1 MRKIL
6 FLPIRTR
13 NFASTL
19 SLKTVTSSEIS
30 FLLNFI
36 FRKSDIMN
44 TATCYISKKKFPV
57 AELYEGRF
65 LKKEILDLI
74 KKDFPDF
81 NDSEYIS
88 MESLNEYRKKY
99 MALLL
104 KQENV
109 EISEMEQ
116 QVIESIEKNELLSKD
131 LEEELSKDLTRGQRV
146 ADRIA
151 SFGGSWTFIFFFFSF
166 LFLWMCVNIFV
177 LIKRPFDPYPFILL
191 NLILS
196 CLAAIQA
203 PVIMMSQNRKEE
215 KDRKRSQ
222 NDYKVNLKAE
232 LEIKL
237 LNEKI
242 DHMLIHQNQR
252 LLEIQQLQTDYLDD
266 ILKALNIN
274 KHRS

>member
-1 MRKIL
+1 
-6 FLPIRTR
+6 
-13 NFASTL
+13 
-19 SLKTVTSSEIS
+19 
-30 FLLNFI
+30 
-36 FRKSDIMN
+36 MN
-44 TATCYISKKKFPV
+44 TATCHISKKKLPV
-57 AELYEGRF
+57 SELYKGRF

-81 NDSEYIS
+81 NENEYIS
-88 MESLNEYRKKY
+88 IESLNEYRKKY
-99 MALLL
+99 MATLL
-104 KQENV
+104 KQENA

-116 QVIESIEKNELLSKD
+116 QVIESIAKNELLSKD
-131 LEEELSKDLTRGQRV
+131 LEEELSKDLTRGQRL

-151 SFGGSWTFIFFFFSF
+151 TFGGSWTFILFFF
-166 LFLWMCVNIFV
+166 LFLLVWMAINVFV
-177 LIKRPFDPYPFILL
+177 LLKRPFDPYPFILL

-237 LNEKI
+237 LHEKI
-242 DHMLIHQNQR
+242 DHMIIHQNQR
-252 LLEIQQLQTDYLDD
+252 MLEIQQLQTDYLDD

-274 KHRS
+274 NHRS

>member
-1 MRKIL
+1 
-6 FLPIRTR
+6 
-13 NFASTL
+13 
-19 SLKTVTSSEIS
+19 
-30 FLLNFI
+30 
-36 FRKSDIMN
+36 MN
-44 TATCYISKKKFPV
+44 TATCFISKKKLPV
-57 AELYEGRF
+57 TELYKGRF
-65 LKKEILDLI
+65 LKKEILDLV
-74 KKDFPDF
+74 KKDHPDF
-81 NDSEYIS
+81 NEAEYIS
-88 MESLNEYRKKY
+88 IESLNEYRKKY
-99 MALLL
+99 MASLL

-109 EISEMEQ
+109 EISEMEK
-116 QVIESIEKNELLSKD
+116 QVIDSIAKNELLSKD
-131 LEEELSKDLTRGQRV
+131 LEEELSKDLTPAQRI

-151 SFGGSWTFIFFFFSF
+151 SFGGSWIFILFFFSF
-166 LFLWMCVNIFV
+166 LFLWMSVNVFI

-237 LNEKI
+237 LHEKI
-242 DHMLIHQNQR
+242 DHMIIHQNQR

>member
-1 MRKIL
+1 
-6 FLPIRTR
+6 
-13 NFASTL
+13 
-19 SLKTVTSSEIS
+19 
-30 FLLNFI
+30 
-36 FRKSDIMN
+36 MN
-44 TATCYISKKKFPV
+44 TATCYVSKKKLPLT
-57 AELYEGRF
+57 ELYRGRF
-65 LKKEILDLI
+65 LKKEILDLL

-81 NDSEYIS
+81 SENDYIS
-88 MESLNEYRKKY
+88 IGSLNEYRKRY
-99 MALLL
+99 MATLL

-109 EISEMEQ
+109 EISEMEK
-116 QVIESIEKNELLSKD
+116 QVIESVAKNELLSKD
-131 LEEELSKDLTRGQRV
+131 LEEELSKDLTPAQ
-146 ADRIA
+146 RIA
-151 SFGGSWTFIFFFFSF
+151 DKIAGFGGSWTFILSFF
-166 LFLWMCVNIFV
+166 LFLLLWMAINVFILV
-177 LIKRPFDPYPFILL
+177 KRPFDPFPFILL

-237 LNEKI
+237 LHEKI
-242 DHMLIHQNQR
+242 DHMIIHQNQR
-252 LLEIQQLQTDYLDD
+252 MLEIQQLQTDYLDD

>member
-1 MRKIL
+1 
-6 FLPIRTR
+6 
-13 NFASTL
+13 
-19 SLKTVTSSEIS
+19 
-30 FLLNFI
+30 
-36 FRKSDIMN
+36 MN
-44 TATCYISKKKFPV
+44 TATCYISKKRLPLT
-57 AELYEGRF
+57 ELYKGRF
-65 LKKEILDLI
+65 LKKEILDLVKI
-74 KKDFPDF
+74 DFPAF
-81 NDSEYIS
+81 SENDYIS
-88 MESLNEYRKKY
+88 VESLNEYRKKY
-99 MALLL
+99 MATLL
-104 KQENV
+104 KQENT
-109 EISEMEQ
+109 EIGEMEQ
-116 QVIESIEKNELLSKD
+116 QVIESIAKNELLSKD
-131 LEEELSKDLTRGQRV
+131 LEEELSKDLTPGQRI

-151 SFGGSWTFIFFFFSF
+151 RFGGSWTFILFFFSF
-166 LFLWMCVNIFV
+166 LLLWMSVNVFV
-177 LIKRPFDPYPFILL
+177 LVRRPFDPYPFILL

-237 LNEKI
+237 LHEKI
-242 DHMLIHQNQR
+242 DHVIIHQNQR

>member
-1 MRKIL
+1 
-6 FLPIRTR
+6 
-13 NFASTL
+13 
-19 SLKTVTSSEIS
+19 
-30 FLLNFI
+30 
-36 FRKSDIMN
+36 MN
-44 TATCYISKKKFPV
+44 TATCYVSKKKLPLT
-57 AELYEGRF
+57 ELYRGSF
-65 LKKEILDLI
+65 LKKEILDLL

-81 NDSEYIS
+81 SENDYIS
-88 MESLNEYRKKY
+88 IGSLNEYRKRY
-99 MALLL
+99 MATLL

-109 EISEMEQ
+109 EISEMEK
-116 QVIESIEKNELLSKD
+116 QVIESVAKNELLSKD
-131 LEEELSKDLTRGQRV
+131 LEEELSKDLTPAQ
-146 ADRIA
+146 RIA
-151 SFGGSWTFIFFFFSF
+151 DKIAGFGGSWTFILSFF
-166 LFLWMCVNIFV
+166 LFLLLWMAINVFILV
-177 LIKRPFDPYPFILL
+177 KRPFDPFPFILL

-237 LNEKI
+237 LHEKI
-242 DHMLIHQNQR
+242 DHMIIHQNQR
-252 LLEIQQLQTDYLDD
+252 MLEIQQLQTDYLDD

>member
-1 MRKIL
+1 
-6 FLPIRTR
+6 
-13 NFASTL
+13 
-19 SLKTVTSSEIS
+19 
-30 FLLNFI
+30 
-36 FRKSDIMN
+36 MN
-44 TATCYISKKKFPV
+44 TATCYVSKKKLPLT
-57 AELYEGRF
+57 ELYRGRF
-65 LKKEILDLI
+65 LKKEILDLL

-81 NDSEYIS
+81 SENDYIS
-88 MESLNEYRKKY
+88 IGSLNEYRKRY
-99 MALLL
+99 MATLL

-109 EISEMEQ
+109 EISEMEK
-116 QVIESIEKNELLSKD
+116 QVIESVAKNELLSKD
-131 LEEELSKDLTRGQRV
+131 LEEELSKDLTPAQ
-146 ADRIA
+146 RIA
-151 SFGGSWTFIFFFFSF
+151 DKIAGFGGSWTFILSFF
-166 LFLWMCVNIFV
+166 LFLLLWMAINVFV
-177 LIKRPFDPYPFILL
+177 LVKRPFDPFPFILL

-237 LNEKI
+237 LHEKV
-242 DHMLIHQNQR
+242 DHMIINQNQR
-252 LLEIQQLQTDYLDD
+252 MLEIQQLQTDYLDD

>member
-1 MRKIL
+1 
-6 FLPIRTR
+6 
-13 NFASTL
+13 
-19 SLKTVTSSEIS
+19 
-30 FLLNFI
+30 
-36 FRKSDIMN
+36 MN
-44 TATCYISKKKFPV
+44 TATCYISKKKHPV
-57 AELYEGRF
+57 AELYKGHF
-65 LKKEILDLI
+65 LKKEIVDLI

-81 NDSEYIS
+81 NESDYIS
-88 MESLNEYRKKY
+88 IESLNEYRKKY
-99 MALLL
+99 MATLL
-104 KQENV
+104 KQENA

-116 QVIESIEKNELLSKD
+116 QVIESIAKNELLSKD

-151 SFGGSWTFIFFFFSF
+151 SFGGSWTFIGFFFSF
-166 LFLWMCVNIFV
+166 LLLWMSANVFV
-177 LIKRPFDPYPFILL
+177 LIKKPFDPYPFILL

-237 LNEKI
+237 LHEKI
-242 DHMLIHQNQR
+242 DHMIIHQNQR
-252 LLEIQQLQTDYLDD
+252 MLEIQQLQTDYLDD

>member
-1 MRKIL
+1 
-6 FLPIRTR
+6 
-13 NFASTL
+13 
-19 SLKTVTSSEIS
+19 
-30 FLLNFI
+30 
-36 FRKSDIMN
+36 MN
-44 TATCYISKKKFPV
+44 TATCYISKKKFPLT
-57 AELYEGRF
+57 ELYKGRF
-65 LKKEILDLI
+65 LRKEIYDLI
-74 KKDFPDF
+74 KADFPEF
-81 NDSEYIS
+81 NEHEHIS
-88 MESLNEYRKKY
+88 IESLNEYRKKY
-99 MALLL
+99 MATLL
-104 KQENV
+104 KQENT
-109 EISEMEQ
+109 EITEMEK
-116 QVIESIEKNELLSKD
+116 QVIESIAKNELLSKD
-131 LEEELSKDLTRGQRV
+131 LEEELSKDLTRGQRI

-151 SFGGSWTFIFFFFSF
+151 GFGGSWTFILFFFFF
-166 LFLWMCVNIFV
+166 LLLWMAINVFV

-237 LNEKI
+237 LHEKI
-242 DHMLIHQNQR
+242 DHMIIHQNQR

-274 KHRS
+274 KHRT

>member
-1 MRKIL
+1 
-6 FLPIRTR
+6 
-13 NFASTL
+13 
-19 SLKTVTSSEIS
+19 
-30 FLLNFI
+30 
-36 FRKSDIMN
+36 MN
-44 TATCYISKKKFPV
+44 TATCYVSKKKLPLT
-57 AELYEGRF
+57 ELYRGRF
-65 LKKEILDLI
+65 LKKEILDLL

-81 NDSEYIS
+81 SENDYIS
-88 MESLNEYRKKY
+88 IGSLNEYRKRY
-99 MALLL
+99 MATLL

-109 EISEMEQ
+109 EISEMEK
-116 QVIESIEKNELLSKD
+116 QVIESVAKNELLSKD
-131 LEEELSKDLTRGQRV
+131 LEEELSKDLTPAQ
-146 ADRIA
+146 RIA
-151 SFGGSWTFIFFFFSF
+151 DKIAGFGGSWTFILSFF
-166 LFLWMCVNIFV
+166 LFLLLWMAINVFV
-177 LIKRPFDPYPFILL
+177 LVKRPFDPFPFILL

-237 LNEKI
+237 LHEKI
-242 DHMLIHQNQR
+242 DHIIIHQNQR
-252 LLEIQQLQTDYLDD
+252 MLEIQQLQTDYLDD

>member
-1 MRKIL
+1 
-6 FLPIRTR
+6 
-13 NFASTL
+13 
-19 SLKTVTSSEIS
+19 
-30 FLLNFI
+30 
-36 FRKSDIMN
+36 MN
-44 TATCYISKKKFPV
+44 TATCYVSKKKLPLT
-57 AELYEGRF
+57 ELYRGRF
-65 LKKEILDLI
+65 LKKEILDLLR
-74 KKDFPDF
+74 KDFPDF
-81 NDSEYIS
+81 NEDDYIS
-88 MESLNEYRKKY
+88 VGSLNEYGKRY
-99 MALLL
+99 MATLL
-104 KQENV
+104 KQENA
-109 EISEMEQ
+109 EISEMEK
-116 QVIESIEKNELLSKD
+116 QVIESIAKNELLSKD
-131 LEEELSKDLTRGQRV
+131 LEEELSKDLTPAQRI

-151 SFGGSWTFIFFFFSF
+151 GFGGSWTFILSFF
-166 LFLWMCVNIFV
+166 LFLLLWIAINVFV
-177 LIKRPFDPYPFILL
+177 LIKRPFDPFPFILL

-237 LNEKI
+237 LHEKI
-242 DHMLIHQNQR
+242 DHMIIHQNQR

>member
-1 MRKIL
+1 
-6 FLPIRTR
+6 
-13 NFASTL
+13 
-19 SLKTVTSSEIS
+19 
-30 FLLNFI
+30 
-36 FRKSDIMN
+36 MN
-44 TATCYISKKKFPV
+44 TATCYISKKKLPV

-151 SFGGSWTFIFFFFSF
+151 SFGGSWTFIFFSF
-166 LFLWMCVNIFV
+166 HSCFYGCV
-177 LIKRPFDPYPFILL
+177 
-191 NLILS
+191 
-196 CLAAIQA
+196 
-203 PVIMMSQNRKEE
+203 
-215 KDRKRSQ
+215 
-222 NDYKVNLKAE
+222 
-232 LEIKL
+232 
-237 LNEKI
+237 
-242 DHMLIHQNQR
+242 
-252 LLEIQQLQTDYLDD
+252 
-266 ILKALNIN
+266 
-274 KHRS
+274 